1 MADLITAARAMQSPS
16 LAGADPALLA
26 SLISAASAAAE
37 RYCGRLF
44 DSAARTEIYDGSGDR
59 YLMLRAFPLTS
70 VNNIT
75 VTDESGNTYTIATA
89 DLTLHLGRGEIRI
102 KAGASASDYS
112 YFPTGYQN
120 ISVPYTGGYVAIP
133 EDIQQAVVHITEA
146 MLSANVRAGDVSSEK
161 LGDYAV
167 TYGDGDGESGIP
179 EAAQQLLGSYK
190 DIRI

>member
-26 SLISAASAAAE
+26 SLISAASAAAD

-44 DSAARTEIYDGSGDR
+44 DSAARTEIYDGTGDR

-102 KAGASASDYS
+102 KAGASASDCS
-112 YFPTGYQN
+112 YFPTGFQN
-120 ISVPYTGGYVAIP
+120 ISVPYTGGYLTVPA
-133 EDIQQAVVHITEA
+133 DVQQAVVHITEA
-146 MLSANVRAGDVSSEK
+146 MLLANDQGGDLDSEK

-167 TYGDGDGESGIP
+167 SYGNDEEGISTV
-179 EAAQQLLGSYK
+179 ARQLLGSYR

>member
-1 MADLITAARAMQSPS
+1 MADLITAARAIQSPS

-44 DSAARTEIYDGSGDR
+44 DSALRTEIYDGTGDR

-75 VTDESGNTYTIATA
+75 VTDESGSTYTIATA
-89 DLTLHLGRGEIRI
+89 DLTLNLLGGEVRI
-102 KAGASASDYS
+102 KAGASTSDLS
-112 YFPTGYQN
+112 CFPTGYQN
-120 ISVPYTGGYVAIP
+120 ISVPYTGGYVIIP
-133 EDIQQAVVHITEA
+133 ADVQQAVVNITEG
-146 MLSANVRAGDVSSEK
+146 MLSASDQAGDVSSEK
-161 LGDYAV
+161 IGDYAV
-167 TYGDGDGESGIP
+167 TYSDGESGLP
-179 EAAQQLLGSYK
+179 EVAQQLLASYR